1 MVFVSMKLT
10 AAIDHVLLPP
20 CRRPRQST
28 FHRRSSSDGARDE
41 HCAQRAGRGKEGCGR
56 GGYGAVKCG
65 GGEDGRISCVC
76 SKRCC
81 LCFLKSFRAM
91 VYVLG
96 IGTCVL
102 MSSRRSCL
110 ARLSGPNLPWSSRAS
125 HVYLECPRF
134 YLPHGPVLLRPAL
147 VFIPRV
153 SWLVFYVLPMIY
165 PYVRRTSSWPTRIF
179 VGTRLQPTDHRSRS
193 TSPRGTS
200 SARRWT
206 SGR

>member
-1 MVFVSMKLT
+1 MCFYRRVVDL
-10 AAIDHVLLPP
+10 D
-20 CRRPRQST
+20 RRPST
-28 FHRRSSSDGARDE
+28 AEAAQMEYATSIARKGQGGERKDGGGGVTGRNNVV
-41 HCAQRAGRGKEGCGR
+41 AGRTVE
-56 GGYGAVKCG
+56 YL
-65 GGEDGRISCVC
+65 VC

-102 MSSRRSCL
+102 LSSRCSCL

-147 VFIPRV
+147 VFIPRM
-153 SWLVFYVLPMIY
+153 SLLVFYVLPMIF
-165 PYVRRTSSWPTRIF
+165 PYVRRTYRRPTMIF
-179 VGTRLQPTDHRSRS
+179 VGTRLQPTDRRSRS
-193 TSPRGTS
+193 TS
-200 SARRWT
+200 
-206 SGR
+206 